1 MSASCTKSTLGT
13 TAPCSTAQHIYST
26 NIDIRVSIKVMA
38 DGGQQQMIQITS
50 STFSQ
55 LPSLLSHLSIH
66 HNHHLSIINLSILD
80 LSSVKYLHLVTKSS
94 TSSTSPLP
102 HSLHNLCI
110 YLLSLLHATFPLQFP
125 ILPSHLSILLS
136 YSYASCSV
144 SKHIEQYIHFPSTSQ
159 SFSTFTSPLLFSPL

>member
-1 MSASCTKSTLGT
+1 
-13 TAPCSTAQHIYST
+13 
-26 NIDIRVSIKVMA
+26 
-38 DGGQQQMIQITS
+38 MIQITS

-80 LSSVKYLHLVTKSS
+80 LSSVKYLHLVTKWS
-94 TSSTSPLP
+94 TLSTSPLP

-110 YLLSLLHATFPLQFP
+110 YLLSSLHATFPLQFP
-125 ILPSHLSILLS
+125 ILPFHLSILLS